1 MLMAKRYLA
10 LAILLG
16 AASLPARA
24 EIYECVDQNGV
35 KRFTNITG
43 EARGCRLLNVPG
55 AAPAAPAQSA
65 STARSHPKAPQVAT
79 PANFPRVDRQVQR
92 ERDHDRRRILEQ
104 ELGQEEK
111 LLADARKELSQSGAS
126 ERLEPL
132 HKKLRL
138 HESNV
143 ASLRKEISKI
153 R

>member
-1 MLMAKRYLA
+1 MAKGYFA
-10 LAILLG
+10 LAVLLS

-24 EIYECVDQNGV
+24 EIYECVDQSGN
-35 KRFTNITG
+35 KRFTNIAA
-43 EARGCRLLNVPG
+43 EARGCRVLNVPG
-55 AAPAAPAQSA
+55 SVPAAPVQSP
-65 STARSHPKAPQVAT
+65 SVHKPQSRAPQMAT

-111 LLADARKELSQSGAS
+111 LLADAKKELSAPGAS
-126 ERLEPL
+126 DRAEPL
-132 HKKLRL
+132 QKKLRL
-138 HESNV
+138 HENNI

>member
-1 MLMAKRYLA
+1 MAKRYVA
-10 LAILLG
+10 LAILLS

-24 EIYECVDQNGV
+24 EIYECVDQNGG
-35 KRFTNITG
+35 KRFTNIAV
-43 EARGCRLLNVPG
+43 EARGCRVLNVPG
-55 AAPAAPAQSA
+55 SAPAAPVQSA
-65 STARSHPKAPQVAT
+65 SAHKPVSRAPQIAT

-111 LLADARKELSQSGAS
+111 LLAEARQELSDRGAS
-126 ERLEPL
+126 NRLDSVQ
-132 HKKLRL
+132 KKLRL
-138 HESNV
+138 HENNV

>member
-1 MLMAKRYLA
+1 MAKGYLA
-10 LAILLG
+10 LAVLIS

-24 EIYECVDQNGV
+24 EIYECVDQNGG
-35 KRFTNITG
+35 KRFTNIAA
-43 EARGCRLLNVPG
+43 EARGCRVLNVPG
-55 AAPAAPAQSA
+55 PVPAAPAQSP
-65 STARSHPKAPQVAT
+65 SVHKPQSKAPQMAT

-111 LLADARKELSQSGAS
+111 LLADARKELSAQGAPD
-126 ERLEPL
+126 RTDTLQ
-132 HKKLRL
+132 KKLRV

>member
-1 MLMAKRYLA
+1 MAKRYLA
-10 LAILLG
+10 LAILIC
-16 AASLPARA
+16 AASFPARA
-24 EIYECVDQNGV
+24 EIYECVDQNGT
-35 KRFTNITG
+35 KRFTNIAG
-43 EARGCRLLNVPG
+43 EARGCRVLNVPG

-65 STARSHPKAPQVAT
+65 PASRSHAKAPQVAT

-104 ELGQEEK
+104 ELGHEEK
-111 LLADARKELSQSGAS
+111 LLADARKDLSQPAPP
-126 ERLEPL
+126 ERVEPL
-132 HKKLRL
+132 QKKLRL

>member
-1 MLMAKRYLA
+1 MAKRYLA
-10 LAILLG
+10 LALLIC

-35 KRFTNITG
+35 KRFTNIAG
-43 EARGCRLLNVPG
+43 EARGCRVLNVPG

-65 STARSHPKAPQVAT
+65 SPPRSHPKAPQVAT

-104 ELGQEEK
+104 ELGHEEK
-111 LLADARKELSQSGAS
+111 LLADARKELSQPGPS
-126 ERLEPL
+126 ERLDPL
-132 HKKLRL
+132 QRKLRL

-143 ASLRKEISKI
+143 ASLRKEISKV